1 MKLIRL
7 ARLSQIFLLALFVL
21 PASSA
26 PKQSEQ
32 HLLYVASP
40 GVRNYTE
47 YGGVGVLVFD
57 IDQGYK
63 FVRRIPTW
71 NVAEGEKPE
80 NVKGIVAS
88 AKTGRVF
95 ITDLTHAIA
104 IDAVTGKVIWDK
116 SF

>member
-1 MKLIRL
+1 MKSLRFTHFT
-7 ARLSQIFLLALFVL
+7 QIFLLALFVI

-26 PKQSEQ
+26 PKRSEQ
-32 HLLYVASP
+32 HFLYVASP

-71 NVAEGEKPE
+71 NVSEGEKPE
-80 NVKGIVAS
+80 KIKGIAAS
-88 AKTGRVF
+88 AKPARIF
-95 ITDLTHAIA
+95 
-104 IDAVTGKVIWDK
+104 VTPL
-116 SF
+116 